1 MTLKPKQLMVKS
13 IYSSL
18 WTPRRSAEHSRTEV
32 MCFSLNQRVYFLQNS
47 SIPTSTRSEEWER
60 EEKIVQAYPAVEYWF
75 TPERIAVTTDDLVCF
90 VSVVW
95 WEHFFKKS
103 KFPQRICAGICK
115 YRIAKSWHRFS
126 RFDMLINSLFLII
139 NLSIN

>member
-1 MTLKPKQLMVKS
+1 
-13 IYSSL
+13 
-18 WTPRRSAEHSRTEV
+18 
-32 MCFSLNQRVYFLQNS
+32 MCFSLNQGVYFLQNS

-95 WEHFFKKS
+95 
-103 KFPQRICAGICK
+103 
-115 YRIAKSWHRFS
+115 
-126 RFDMLINSLFLII
+126 
-139 NLSIN
+139 